1 MEHLDHVV
9 AERVRRAMS
18 DAGLCPEDLAARS
31 GLPASD
37 LRSLLAAHGSFT
49 VDELNRIAAA
59 VHCRIV
65 DLLPDDG
72 DLL

>member
-1 MEHLDHVV
+1 
-9 AERVRRAMS
+9 MS

-31 GLPASD
+31 GLPVSD

-49 VDELNRIAAA
+49 VDELARIAAA
-59 VHCRIV
+59 VDCRVV

-72 DLL
+72 DPR